1 MIYARSDELPCS
13 LACSQ
18 LKKEEEW
25 KYLKNDATI
34 NYALYATIQKFHLN
48 LCCICILMHAYTFII
63 LLKISCNQGGYS
75 LLEAIS
81 HFLRKYSP
89 MFNLLKIRVLKLIQ
103 ATYLLEH

>member
-1 MIYARSDELPCS
+1 MVIYARSDELPCS

-63 LLKISCNQGGYS
+63 LLKISWNQGIH
-75 LLEAIS
+75 LMLEAIKGQLIS
-81 HFLRKYSP
+81 KYS
-89 MFNLLKIRVLKLIQ
+89 FGVTKSKRISAL
-103 ATYLLEH
+103 AS